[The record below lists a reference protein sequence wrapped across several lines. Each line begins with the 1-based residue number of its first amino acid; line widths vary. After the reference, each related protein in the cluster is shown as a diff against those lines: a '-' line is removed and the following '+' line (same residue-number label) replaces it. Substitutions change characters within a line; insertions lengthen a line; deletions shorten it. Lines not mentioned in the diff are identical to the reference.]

1 MKIIYRIHAIQR
13 MFERSVSAEDMRF
26 VLQRGK
32 AIETYEKALEKDA
45 GNILAKQR
53 LEELKR

>member
-1 MKIIYRIHAIQR
+1 MKITYRIHAIQR

-32 AIETYEKALEKDA
+32 ARYPDRVIFLRIAT
-45 GNILAKQR
+45 GAK
-53 LEELKR
+53 KRICIFGI